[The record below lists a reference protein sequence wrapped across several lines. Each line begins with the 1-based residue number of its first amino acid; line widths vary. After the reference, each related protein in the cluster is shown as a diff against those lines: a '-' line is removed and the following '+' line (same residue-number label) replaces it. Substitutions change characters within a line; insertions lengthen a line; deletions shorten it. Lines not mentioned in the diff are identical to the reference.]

1 MTDAEI
7 IDLYFAR
14 CESAIRE
21 TSQQYGAYCKTI
33 SMNIVRNAEDAEEC
47 VNDTYLSAWNSI
59 PPQRP
64 TVFQAF
70 LGRITRN
77 LSLDRYKARKTQKR
91 GGGETAILL
100 DELEYCIPS
109 GNSVEDEVEVG
120 IIGKAI
126 DSFLSSI
133 GKEERIFFVR
143 RYWYA
148 DSIAVIA
155 EQFGVSESK
164 VKTGLFR
171 TRNKL
176 KKYLEEEEGV
186 VI

>member
-1 MTDAEI
+1 MTDTEI
-7 IDLYFAR
+7 INLYFMR
-14 CESAIRE
+14 CESAIHK
-21 TSQQYGAYCKTI
+21 TAQQYGAYCKAI
-33 SMNIVRNAEDAEEC
+33 SMNIVQNTEDAEEC
-47 VNDTYLSAWNSI
+47 VNDTYLSAWNNI

-64 TVFQAF
+64 TVFRAF
-70 LGRITRN
+70 LGKITRN
-77 LSLDRYKARKTQKR
+77 LSLDRYKAQKTQKR

-100 DELEYCIPS
+100 DELESCIPAGS
-109 GNSVEDEVEVG
+109 SVEDEVEVG
-120 IIGKAI
+120 IIGEAI

-133 GKEERIFFVR
+133 DKEERIFFVR

-148 DSIAVIA
+148 DSIAIIA
-155 EQFGVSESK
+155 EQFGVSKSK

-176 KKYLEEEEGV
+176 KKYLEEKEGV